1 MRTGVL
7 SYPLRMELS
16 PPKSALSLN
25 AVIGWLAGAQSCA
38 QCAAVHHDV
47 QAHTDG
53 SCKHVKCVCIQVCGC
68 TCSLCSSAFLSAYMQ
83 STSMQDTC
91 MQDTCMCMHNC
102 TCSPCSSAILRV
114 CMQSTCMRHTHTLH
128 QASTLKH
135 AHMHVCAW
143 LYLQSVLLRHQLCEV
158 HWEAKR
164 VPQQERI
171 RTADQ
176 PTLHTHNS
184 SSNGHRLVKA
194 AARPAHIVAR
204 PAHIAAITCY
214 AAKPAQRRP
223 QYKQPMQNTWGVAY
237 HSHEPCHDAKIQHE
251 AVLQCTML

>member
-1 MRTGVL
+1 MWLYLQSVL
-7 SYPLRMELS
+7 FSFLE
-16 PPKSALSLN
+16 
-25 AVIGWLAGAQSCA
+25 C
-38 QCAAVHHDV
+38 VH
-47 QAHTDG
+47 A
-53 SCKHVKCVCIQVCGC
+53 K
-68 TCSLCSSAFLSAYMQ
+68 YM
-83 STSMQDTC
+83 
-91 MQDTCMCMHNC
+91 
-102 TCSPCSSAILRV
+102 
-114 CMQSTCMRHTHTLH
+114 
-128 QASTLKH
+128 H
-135 AHMHVCAW
+135 ARYMHVCAW

-184 SSNGHRLVKA
+184 SSNGHRLVTA
-194 AARPAHIVAR
+194 AARPAHI
-204 PAHIAAITCY
+204 AATTCY

-251 AVLQCTML
+251 PVLQCTMLYQTVLYCPVASPVLQLPAS